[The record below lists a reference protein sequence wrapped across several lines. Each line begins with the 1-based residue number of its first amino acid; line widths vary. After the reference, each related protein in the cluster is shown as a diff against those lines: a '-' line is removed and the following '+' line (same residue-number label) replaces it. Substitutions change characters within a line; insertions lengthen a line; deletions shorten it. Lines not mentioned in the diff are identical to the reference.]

1 MMNSDKILNIITRY
15 LNNEAS
21 DHEVKILNDWCA
33 DSDDNKKEFIRLR
46 EIWILSNK
54 EIEENIKSSQPKVWN
69 NILLN
74 ISRKNLRTYTR
85 HTLIKY
91 ISIAAVAAILLTL
104 SVNLIIDIVK
114 LPTYHYTEM
123 VIPKG
128 EKGQLLLPDGTKV
141 WLNSGSKITTD
152 NLFNTRNRTVRLE
165 GEAYFDVAKNEK
177 HKFIVETGPID
188 IIVHGTAFKV
198 AAYPERS
205 DICVSLQRGNVG
217 IWRHDENRLL
227 CNLLP
232 NQEVTINKNSYA
244 SNIYNFNSDDYISW
258 TFDELVFEYE
268 SVEDVFSKMENWYG
282 VNIHIV
288 SPPDNLKYRFKIKTE
303 TLTEILGLLNK
314 MAPIEYTVN
323 GKEVTIVYK

>member
-1 MMNSDKILNIITRY
+1 MNNNKILEIITRY
-15 LNNEAS
+15 FEEEAS
-21 DHEVKILNDWCA
+21 DDEIKILNEWCA
-33 DSDDNKKEFIRLR
+33 DSEDNKKEFIRLR

-54 EIEENIKSSQPKVWN
+54 NIEENIKSSQPKIWD
-69 NILLN
+69 NILLHISHQN
-74 ISRKNLRTYTR
+74 IHTYTKR
-85 HTLIKY
+85 TLIKY

-104 SVNLIIDIVK
+104 SVNFIIDTVK

-128 EKGQLLLPDGTKV
+128 EKGQLFLPDGTKV

-152 NLFNTRNRTVRLE
+152 NLFNTRNRIVRLE
-165 GEAYFDVAKNEK
+165 GEAYFDVAKDER

-205 DICVSLQRGNVG
+205 DISVCLQRGEVS
-217 IWRHDENRLL
+217 IWRHDENQLL
-227 CNLLP
+227 CNLSP
-232 NQEVTINKNSYA
+232 NQEVVISRNSYA
-244 SNIYNFNSDDYISW
+244 SNIHNFNSDDYISW
-258 TFDELVFEYE
+258 TFDELVFEYASIE
-268 SVEDVFSKMENWYG
+268 EVFSKMENWYG
-282 VNIHIV
+282 VNIRVV

-323 GKEVTIVYK
+323 GKEVTITYK